1 MNIFN
6 NKLLLIITVFLYVNL
21 VFSQHKN
28 IDTLQLVIPKDYL
41 EAFNHKVEIAEY
53 NAYFYN
59 EVTLASGSYKI
70 RNKSQEADFIIENN
84 LISGT
89 VTTYENFKKGQH
101 KEGDNF
107 KTEYKLN
114 KSLVT
119 EYTMFADDKLFIK
132 AYRKDN
138 QIFGKEFYKT
148 GEVQNESQSS
158 VAPDK
163 TYGLSITKSY
173 YRDGKIYQINDEISE
188 TDTQFYPNGK
198 KKSVMGK
205 TETTYYDE
213 NEVITRKANFKTPPF
228 YDDEFVNGQLHSRS
242 YKNDENEEV
251 KEYFK
256 NGILE
261 RKEITKIING
271 EQITFVYDKSGKL
284 IDKHPYQIENQK
296 ISGTTSGEKAV
307 ATAVENPS
315 PPTEPAKT
323 IETEIIPANFSG
335 GNEEFRKFIIDNFDT
350 SVTETEGLIKI
361 ELDLTIDAD
370 GTASLENKQQKIYT
384 DKYLSDEMNR
394 VLKKSP
400 KWNPATQ
407 NGIPVKSS
415 VRFPL
420 TINTQ

>member
-1 MNIFN
+1 MNIFS
-6 NKLLLIITVFLYVNL
+6 NKLLLVTTVFLCVNL

-28 IDTLQLVIPKDYL
+28 VDTLQLVIPKDYL
-41 EAFNHKVEIAEY
+41 EAFTLKVEITEY
-53 NAYFYN
+53 NTYFYN
-59 EVTLASGSYKI
+59 EVTLANGSYKI
-70 RNKSQEADFIIENN
+70 NNKSQEADFIIENN

-119 EYTMFADDKLFIK
+119 EYTMFADDKLFVK
-132 AYRKDN
+132 AYRKGN
-138 QIFGKEFYKT
+138 QVFAKEFYKT

-163 TYGLSITKSY
+163 TYVLSITKSY
-173 YRDGKIYQINDEISE
+173 YRDGKIYLINDEISE

-228 YDDEFVNGQLHSRS
+228 YDDEFVNGKLSLRT

-251 KEYFK
+251 KEFFK

-261 RKEITKIING
+261 RKEITKSING
-271 EQITFVYDKSGKL
+271 EKITFVYDKSGKL
-284 IDKHPYQIENQK
+284 IEKHPYQIEKQK

-307 ATAVENPS
+307 ATAVEKPS
-315 PPTEPAKT
+315 PPTEPAKS
-323 IETEIIPANFSG
+323 NRSR
-335 GNEEFRKFIIDNFDT
+335 NYSRKFFGRKRSI
-350 SVTETEGLIKI
+350 S
-361 ELDLTIDAD
+361 
-370 GTASLENKQQKIYT
+370 QIYH
-384 DKYLSDEMNR
+384 
-394 VLKKSP
+394 
-400 KWNPATQ
+400 
-407 NGIPVKSS
+407 
-415 VRFPL
+415 
-420 TINTQ
+420 

>member
-6 NKLLLIITVFLYVNL
+6 HKILLTILACLFINVMFC
-21 VFSQHKN
+21 QHKN
-28 IDTLQLVIPKDYL
+28 VDTLQLVIPKGL
-41 EAFNHKVEIAEY
+41 EAFTQKVEIAEY
-53 NAYFYN
+53 NAYFYS
-59 EVTLASGSYKI
+59 EVILANGSYKI
-70 RNKSQEADFIIENN
+70 NNKSQEADFIIENN
-84 LISGT
+84 LISGA

-119 EYTMFADDKLFIK
+119 EYTMFADDKLFLK
-132 AYRKDN
+132 AYLKDN

-173 YRDGKIYQINDEISE
+173 DRDGKIYQINDEISE
-188 TDTQFYPNGK
+188 TYTQFFPTGK

-205 TETTYYDE
+205 TEIIYYDE
-213 NEVITRKANFKTPPF
+213 NEVITRKANFKTLPF
-228 YDDEFVNGQLHSRS
+228 YDDEFVKGKLSLRT

-284 IDKHPYQIENQK
+284 IDKHPYQIEHQK
-296 ISGTTSGEKAV
+296 ILGTTSGQNAV
-307 ATAVENPS
+307 ATAVENPT
-315 PPTEPAKT
+315 PPTAT
-323 IETEIIPANFSG
+323 INMVEAEIIPANFSG
-335 GNEEFRKFIIDNFDT
+335 GNEAYRKFIIDNFDT
-350 SVTETEGLIKI
+350 SATESDGLIKL
-361 ELDLTIDAD
+361 ELDLTIDTD
-370 GTASLENKQQKIYT
+370 GTASLENKQQKIYS
-384 DKYLSDEMNR
+384 DKYLADEMKR

-407 NGIPVKSS
+407 NGIPVKSL
-415 VRFPL
+415 VRFPVK
-420 TINTQ
+420 INLF

>member
-6 NKLLLIITVFLYVNL
+6 NKLLLATTVFLYVNL

-41 EAFNHKVEIAEY
+41 EAFTYKVEIAEY

-59 EVTLASGSYKI
+59 EVILASGSYKI

-119 EYTMFADDKLFIK
+119 EYTMFADDKLFLK

-138 QIFGKEFYKT
+138 QIFGKEFHKT
-148 GEVQNESQSS
+148 GEVQNESQLS

-173 YRDGKIYQINDEISE
+173 DRDGKIYQINDEITE
-188 TDTQFYPNGK
+188 TYTQFYPNGK

-213 NEVITRKANFKTPPF
+213 NEVITRKANFKVPPF
-228 YDDEFVNGQLHSRS
+228 YDDEFVNGRLHSRS

-251 KEYFK
+251 KEFFK
-256 NGILE
+256 NGVLE

-284 IDKHPYQIENQK
+284 IDKYPYQIENQK
-296 ISGTTSGEKAV
+296 ILGTISGGKTV
-307 ATAVENPS
+307 ATAVENQAPL
-315 PPTEPAKT
+315 
-323 IETEIIPANFSG
+323 TEIAIEAEIISANFSG
-335 GNEEFRKFIIDNFDT
+335 GNEAYRKFITDNFDT
-350 SVTETEGLIKI
+350 SATESDGLIKL

-370 GTASLENKQQKIYT
+370 GTASLENKQQKIYS
-384 DKYLSDEMNR
+384 DKYLADEMNR

-415 VRFPL
+415 VRFPVK
-420 TINTQ
+420 INIQ

>member
-1 MNIFN
+1 
-6 NKLLLIITVFLYVNL
+6 
-21 VFSQHKN
+21 
-28 IDTLQLVIPKDYL
+28 
-41 EAFNHKVEIAEY
+41 
-53 NAYFYN
+53 
-59 EVTLASGSYKI
+59 
-70 RNKSQEADFIIENN
+70 
-84 LISGT
+84 
-89 VTTYENFKKGQH
+89 
-101 KEGDNF
+101 
-107 KTEYKLN
+107 
-114 KSLVT
+114 LVT
-119 EYTMFADDKLFIK
+119 EYTLFADDKLFVK
-132 AYRKDN
+132 AYRKGN
-138 QIFGKEFYKT
+138 QVSATEFYKT

-173 YRDGKIYQINDEISE
+173 DRDGKIYQINDEITE
-188 TDTQFYPNGK
+188 TYTQFYPNGK

-205 TETTYYDE
+205 TETIYYDE

-228 YDDEFVNGQLHSRS
+228 YDDEFVNGKLSLRT

-296 ISGTTSGEKAV
+296 ILATTSGQNAV
-307 ATAVENPS
+307 ATALENPT
-315 PPTEPAKT
+315 PPTEIA
-323 IETEIIPANFSG
+323 IDAEIIPANFSG
-335 GNEEFRKFIIDNFDT
+335 GNEAYRKFIIDNFDT
-350 SVTETEGLIKI
+350 SATESDGLIKL
-361 ELDLTIDAD
+361 ELDLTIDTD
-370 GTASLENKQQKIYT
+370 GTVSLENKQQKIYS
-384 DKYLSDEMNR
+384 DRDLADEMKR

-407 NGIPVKSS
+407 NGIPVKST

-420 TINTQ
+420 RIHIQ

>member
-6 NKLLLIITVFLYVNL
+6 NKLLLATTVFLYVNL
-21 VFSQHKN
+21 VFPQHKN

-41 EAFNHKVEIAEY
+41 EAFTQKVEITEY

-59 EVTLASGSYKI
+59 EVFLANGPYKI
-70 RNKSQEADFIIENN
+70 NNKSQEADFIIENN

-101 KEGDNF
+101 KEGDSF
-107 KTEYKLN
+107 KTENKLS
-114 KSLVT
+114 KSLIT
-119 EYTMFADDKLFIK
+119 EFTMFADDKLFVK
-132 AYRKDN
+132 AYRKSN
-138 QIFGKEFYKT
+138 QVFAKEFYKT

-173 YRDGKIYQINDEISE
+173 DRDGKIYQINDEI
-188 TDTQFYPNGK
+188 TGTYIQFYPNGK
-198 KKSVMGK
+198 KKSVIGK
-205 TETTYYDE
+205 TETIYYDE
-213 NEVITRKANFKTPPF
+213 NEVITRKANFKISPF
-228 YDDEFVNGQLHSRS
+228 YDDEFVNGKLHSRS

-256 NGILE
+256 NNILE

-307 ATAVENPS
+307 ATAVENQAPL
-315 PPTEPAKT
+315 TESAKE
-323 IETEIIPANFSG
+323 IEAEIIPANFSG
-335 GNEEFRKFIIDNFDT
+335 GNEAYRKFIIDNFDT
-350 SVTETEGLIKI
+350 SATESDGLIKI
-361 ELDLTIDAD
+361 ELNLTIDAD
-370 GTASLENKQQKIYT
+370 GSVSLENKQQKIYS
-384 DKYLSDEMNR
+384 DKYLADEMNR
-394 VLKKSP
+394 VFKKSP

-420 TINTQ
+420 KN